1 MIQHIFGRATKQ
13 GKEKLSVPKL
23 KVWSTFSKVV
33 GVGNAHKYFQL
44 SQISDIQTACRLVAE
59 YNGES
64 LCDSNKRKSNA
75 TITTNLPLFK
85 GKLVTHKNF
94 LRPLE

>member
-1 MIQHIFGRATKQ
+1 MVCRTFGRETKY
-13 GKEKLSVPKL
+13 GKRYTFCPKL

-64 LCDSNKRKSNA
+64 LCNSNKRKSNA
-75 TITTNLPLFK
+75 TITTNLSLFK